1 MMKNMKKRYE
11 KIVCSACHSVF
22 VKSMSF
28 HVPQFAILPGGAIYR
43 INPDQAMI
51 TVDTASEKLVK
62 LLRLN
67 PFLTFAITFK
77 PSNFQVANIRISGS
91 I

>member
-1 MMKNMKKRYE
+1 MKS
-11 KIVCSACHSVF
+11 I
-22 VKSMSF
+22 SF
-28 HVPQFAILPGGAIYR
+28 HVPQLAILPGGAMYR

-51 TVDTASEKLVK
+51 TVETASEKLVK

-67 PFLTFAITFK
+67 PFFTFAITF
-77 PSNFQVANIRISGS
+77 PSSNFQDANIEFQEAFKTFVVKLHIL